1 MMQLNKRTLILAV
14 SMLFNASFVQ
24 AVPMTFGGTL
34 IGNPP
39 CDITGDDDPVSVK
52 FGDVGISRIDGVNYA
67 QPFTL
72 TVTCGADLGNS
83 VALFMG
89 YDGMNA
95 DFDDRALQA
104 FPRGLGILLSYNGT
118 VIKPNNGDIPV
129 TMSSHGVM
137 TLPLV
142 AVPVKDSNPALV
154 LLEGPFNATA
164 TVEIRYP

>member
-95 DFDDRALQA
+95 DFDDRALQTS
-104 FPRGLGILLSYNGT
+104 REGLGILLSYNGT
-118 VIKPNNGDIPV
+118 VIKPDNGDIPV

-154 LLEGPFNATA
+154 LLEGPFNATG